1 MPFGSKAWAPGQ
13 AAPSTPPEAGMYPHM
28 VLLRAL
34 FSVRRPRPFV
44 GGRPPAGKS
53 RWTLPPAYDKIPLKG
68 RETRGDDA
76 GMTIKKQ
83 MIAGKLVEL
92 LEHKPVDK
100 ITVKEL
106 VAACGISR
114 QGFYYHFQ
122 DIMDVVEW
130 ITAQALQRAVEVS
143 LAADSPQD
151 ALKNVILSLMN
162 NRKLIY
168 HLMASQRRSEIE
180 RLLVQ
185 AMRTYLEKVLRAKAR
200 GLPIRPGDLEAAI
213 NFYSY
218 GLVGMLMEDLMK
230 EVDVDAL
237 ADQLCR
243 LLTGDIWGLAQP
255 S

>member
-1 MPFGSKAWAPGQ
+1 MEEKDRSQETDKGLSPDQRQDRMKYRLAD
-13 AAPSTPPEAGMYPHM
+13 
-28 VLLRAL
+28 
-34 FSVRRPRPFV
+34 SVKECMR
-44 GGRPPAGKS
+44 
-53 RWTLPPAYDKIPLKG
+53 T
-68 RETRGDDA
+68 T
-76 GMTIKKQ
+76 
-83 MIAGKLVEL
+83 
-92 LEHKPVDK
+92 PVDK

-185 AMRTYLEKVLRAKAR
+185 STRVYLEKMLRAKAT
-200 GLPIRPGDLEAAI
+200 GLSINPSDLETAI

-218 GLVGMLMEDLMK
+218 GLVGMLIENLNGNQDPDL
-230 EVDVDAL
+230 L
-237 ADQLCR
+237 SRQFYG
-243 LLTGDIWGLAQP
+243 LLTGEIWSPEVAADRHQA
-255 S
+255 